1 VAEYVSAAFRNELLA
16 LLHYAILFHY
26 VNRLIIYYFCYHRP
40 NKQTADEAQ
49 GWMGYLTKAVTA
61 SATYLP
67 SQVTDVF
74 TQGRA
79 IACVHLPFQ
88 GLKNVCA
95 ITV

>member
-1 VAEYVSAAFRNELLA
+1 MAYLSLLRYEYRFIIKKCH
-16 LLHYAILFHY
+16 LHYY
-26 VNRLIIYYFCYHRP
+26 RP

-49 GWMGYLTKAVTA
+49 TWMGYFTKAVTA

-79 IACVHLPFQ
+79 FASVHLPFQ

>member
-1 VAEYVSAAFRNELLA
+1 M
-16 LLHYAILFHY
+16 
-26 VNRLIIYYFCYHRP
+26 YYFRYRRP

-79 IACVHLPFQ
+79 ITCVHLPFQ

>member
-1 VAEYVSAAFRNELLA
+1 MHRVSRFFFFFSPSEYITVAIQKNVICCL
-16 LLHYAILFHY
+16 
-26 VNRLIIYYFCYHRP
+26 CHRP

-49 GWMGYLTKAVTA
+49 SWMGYLTKAVTA

-79 IACVHLPFQ
+79 FASVHLPFQ